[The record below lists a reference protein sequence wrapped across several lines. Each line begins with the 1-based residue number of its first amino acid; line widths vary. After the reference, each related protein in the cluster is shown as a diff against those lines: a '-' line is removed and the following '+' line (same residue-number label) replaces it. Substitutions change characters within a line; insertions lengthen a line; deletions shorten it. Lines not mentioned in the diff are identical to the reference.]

1 MTKDEVLEKLLNQ
14 IRKKTS
20 LVSFNTML
28 KDIRIYSY
36 ENNEIVLTIDSDND
50 LLLQT
55 IEKNYGPVIEEILN
69 DITDDTCTVKYV
81 QNKDIKKKE
90 TTKQT
95 IRNIEKEDFVNLED
109 DLYNYK
115 YSSSFNE
122 LYTFDNF
129 VVGESNKL
137 AYETALTVAQNPG
150 KLYNPFFLYSKSG
163 LGKTHLM
170 NAIGNYIINNSDKK
184 VLYITIEQFMHD
196 YRVIANYK
204 GEDDNNIKYL
214 NAFRDKYRNI
224 DVLIID
230 DIQLLE
236 RYGKTQIEFY
246 NTFNTLHDSNKQ
258 IIMASDRSVNDF
270 KLLEDRLKTRFKW
283 GLTACINA
291 PDIELKKKIIINKDK
306 VYDFQLG
313 LNDEILDYIANNCGS
328 NVRDLEGCLKRLFA
342 YKTMFH
348 VDEFSLNIVKSAL
361 EEYIDRRVFQTNSV
375 AKIIDTVARYYGL
388 EVSMIKGK
396 MKKKKV
402 ADARSIAM
410 YLCKM
415 MTDETYE
422 KIGLEIG
429 GRDHSTVIYSCD
441 KITKELK
448 TNTNLQEEIKV
459 LKEKICE

>member
-20 LVSFNTML
+20 LVSYNTML
-28 KDIRIYSY
+28 KDIIIYSY
-36 ENNEIVLTIDSDND
+36 ENNEIVLTIKSNND

-69 DITDDTCTVKYV
+69 DITDDTCTIKYM
-81 QNKDIKKKE
+81 QNKDIIKE
-90 TTKQT
+90 EKTKQT
-95 IRNIEKEDFVNLED
+95 IKKIEKEEFVNLED
-109 DLYNYK
+109 DIYNYR

-170 NAIGNYIINNSDKK
+170 HAIGNYIINNSDKK
-184 VLYITIEQFMHD
+184 VLYITTEQFMHD

-204 GEDDNNIKYL
+204 GENDNNIKYL

-236 RYGKTQIEFY
+236 KYGKTQIEFY

-270 KLLEDRLKTRFKW
+270 KLLEERLKTRFKW
-283 GLTACINA
+283 GLTACINP

-306 VYDFQLG
+306 IYDFQLK

-328 NVRDLEGCLKRLFA
+328 NVRDLEGSLKRLFA

-361 EEYIDRRVFQTNSV
+361 EEYVDNRVFKTNSV
-375 AKIIDTVARYYGL
+375 AKIIDTVAKYYDL

-422 KIGLEIG
+422 RIGLEIG

-448 TNTNLQEEIKV
+448 TNTKLQEEIKI